1 MNVAY
6 FRFDVDDAT
15 GEMDANRPVPFRL
28 THNIS
33 ELITSVGVNGPL
45 TASMIATA
53 RCLIQPNFK
62 VQSILRAILRDETL
76 AWYKKVNTKL
86 TLIVVDKK
94 KKSNCCCF

>member
-1 MNVAY
+1 MILFLLNV
-6 FRFDVDDAT
+6 FLFIIINKIFFE

-62 VQSILRAILRDETL
+62 VPSILRAILRDETL
-76 AWYKKVNTKL
+76 AWYKKVIKN
-86 TLIVVDKK
+86 IYF
-94 KKSNCCCF
+94 C